1 MLRIGL
7 TGGIGS
13 GKSTVAGLF
22 AALGVPVIDADQIAH
37 RLTRPGTAAT
47 CKILE
52 AFGRDV
58 ADHGGIDRRRLAQLV
73 FADTAKRRRL
83 EAILHPLI
91 SAEMEKEAGQLSTPY
106 CLMVIPLL
114 IETGQADLVD
124 RILVVTAG
132 TQTRIHRVENRDGRS
147 PDEIQRIMQNQADE
161 AAQRAAADD
170 WIINENSLESLETQV
185 RILHEKYLQ
194 LAGT

>member
-37 RLTRPGTAAT
+37 RLTRPGTPAT
-47 CKILE
+47 RKILE
-52 AFGRDV
+52 AFGTDV
-58 ADHGGIDRRRLAQLV
+58 AENGGIDRRRLAHLV
-73 FADTAKRRRL
+73 FADIGKRRKL

-91 SAEMEKEAGQLSTPY
+91 SAEMEMEAGMLSTPY
-106 CLMVIPLL
+106 CLLVIPLL
-114 IETGQADLVD
+114 IEAGQTGLVD
-124 RILVVTAG
+124 RVLVVSASA
-132 TQTRIHRVENRDGRS
+132 QTRMHRVKDRDGRS

-161 AAQRAAADD
+161 TTQQAAADD
-170 WIINENSLESLETQV
+170 WITNENGLESLEKQV
-185 RILHEKYLQ
+185 RKLHEKYLQ
-194 LAGT
+194 MAGA